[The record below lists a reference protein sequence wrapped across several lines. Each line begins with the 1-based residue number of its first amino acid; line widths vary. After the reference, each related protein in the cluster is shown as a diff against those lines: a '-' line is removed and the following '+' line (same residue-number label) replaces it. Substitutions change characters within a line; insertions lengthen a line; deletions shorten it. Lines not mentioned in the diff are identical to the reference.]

1 MSPFSAQI
9 RYIVAALLPFAV
21 LAGCASAEKE
31 RAAQAQLEK
40 ARMAYQQAQ
49 ADPNVQKYAASRLA
63 EAQKAV
69 QGAERAKDLDDMQQL
84 SYVAERKAEIAS
96 LAGATGKAEQDA
108 QLLGKETSA
117 IVMQKRERE
126 LKAARL
132 DAEQARAAAEARA
145 RDAEAKA
152 READQARAH
161 TVAAVAA
168 REAEQAKTTALTK
181 ELADLKAKQ
190 TDLGIVL
197 TVGDVLFASGKADV
211 ALGAQRHI
219 DKLAEFLNKNPNRN
233 LLIEGHTDNTGGEDL
248 NIKLSQ
254 QRAEAVR
261 DLLIARGVSPQRITT
276 RGYGPK
282 YPLVSN
288 DSAAGRQQNR
298 RIDVLVLNEG
308 VSAEKAAR

>member
-1 MSPFSAQI
+1 MSRLSAQI

-69 QGAERAKDLDDMQQL
+69 QGAEHAKDLDDRQQL

-96 LAGATGKAEQDA
+96 LAGATGQAEQDA

-152 READQARAH
+152 READQARAQA
-161 TVAAVAA
+161 VAAVAA

-197 TVGDVLFASGKADV
+197 TVGDVLFASGKADI
-211 ALGAQRHI
+211 ASGAQRHI

-261 DLLIARGVSPQRITT
+261 DLLVSRGVSPQRITT

>member
-1 MSPFSAQI
+1 MSPLSAQA

-69 QGAERAKDLDDMQQL
+69 QGAEHAKDPNDMQEL
-84 SYVAERKAEIAS
+84 SYVAERKAQIAT
-96 LAGATGKAEQDA
+96 LAGATGQAEQDA

-197 TVGDVLFASGKADV
+197 TVGDVLFASGKADI
-211 ALGAQRHI
+211 APGAQRHI

-261 DLLIARGVSPQRITT
+261 DLLVSRGVSPQRITT

>member
-1 MSPFSAQI
+1 MSPLSAQI

-69 QGAERAKDLDDMQQL
+69 QGAEHAKDLDDRQQL
-84 SYVAERKAEIAS
+84 SYVAERKAEIAT

-152 READQARAH
+152 READQARAQA
-161 TVAAVAA
+161 VAAVAA

-197 TVGDVLFASGKADV
+197 TVGDVLFASGKADI
-211 ALGAQRHI
+211 APGAQRHI

-261 DLLIARGVSPQRITT
+261 DLLVSRGVSPQRITT

>member
-1 MSPFSAQI
+1 MSPLSAQI

-69 QGAERAKDLDDMQQL
+69 QGAEHAKDLDDRQQL
-84 SYVAERKAEIAS
+84 SYVAERKAQIAT
-96 LAGATGKAEQDA
+96 LAGATGQAEQDA

-197 TVGDVLFASGKADV
+197 TVGDVLFASG
-211 ALGAQRHI
+211 
-219 DKLAEFLNKNPNRN
+219 
-233 LLIEGHTDNTGGEDL
+233 
-248 NIKLSQ
+248 
-254 QRAEAVR
+254 
-261 DLLIARGVSPQRITT
+261 
-276 RGYGPK
+276 
-282 YPLVSN
+282 
-288 DSAAGRQQNR
+288 
-298 RIDVLVLNEG
+298 
-308 VSAEKAAR
+308 